1 MKGACHM
8 ILMQLSHVTKSFD
21 GEEIF
26 EDVNFEVKTGER
38 IGIVG
43 RNGAGKST
51 LMKIIAGVENYD
63 SGHISKIKGL
73 KLGYLTQQMT
83 LNTQNTVFEEMAKP
97 FAHVQS
103 ISERMKDETDWLAAH
118 ADMYESVE
126 YKTHIDQYEKLS
138 NEFEQLEGYQY
149 ESKIKTVLNGL
160 DFSEA
165 DYHRPINDFSGG
177 QKTRLSLAQML
188 LSEPD
193 LLLLDEP
200 TNHLDMATTEWLEDY
215 LKYFKGAIVI
225 ISHDRFFL
233 DKIVTQIYDVSL
245 GEVKHY
251 IGNYAKFIELRD
263 QYYQK
268 RLAEYERQ
276 QNEIKRLET
285 FVEKNITRAST
296 SGMAKSRRKAL
307 EKMERLEKPMLDAR
321 SANIQFDFDRNT
333 GNDVM
338 HIQDLTIGY
347 ISPITQPIQ
356 FEINK
361 GDHIGIIGPNGIG
374 KSTLIK
380 TLAKRLPPLSGQ
392 VIDGANLKIGYYDQK
407 QAEFRSN
414 KTILN
419 FVWDQYRQM
428 PEKDVRAVLG
438 RFLFTQDDVLKV
450 INDLSGGEKA
460 RLQLA
465 LLMLERNNV
474 LILDEPT
481 NHLDIDSKE
490 MLEQALK
497 HFQGTLI
504 FVSHDRYFINQLA
517 NRIFDLN
524 EKGGTLYLGDYQYYL
539 EKLEQQQALAAY
551 DNQQNQA
558 TLEVD
563 SSTQPTTYQD
573 QKTLRREKRKIERQI
588 ESDESQIS
596 ELEDKIAAID
606 LQMTDEAVINDFEK
620 TQSLAEERQKI
631 EQALEQVMTNWEEL
645 QLLLTEYED

>member
-1 MKGACHM
+1 M

-103 ISERMKDETDWLAAH
+103 ISERMKDETDWLATH

-233 DKIVTQIYDVSL
+233 DKIVTQVYDVSL

-251 IGNYAKFIELRD
+251 VGNYAKFIELRD
-263 QYYQK
+263 HYYQK

-296 SGMAKSRRKAL
+296 SGMAKSRRKTL

-347 ISPITQPIQ
+347 VAPITQPIR

-361 GDHIGIIGPNGIG
+361 GDHIGIIGPNGVG

-558 TLEVD
+558 TVEVD

-588 ESDESQIS
+588 ENDESQIS